1 MAKVSA
7 VGLIARR
14 FLLSKVSDRF
24 LSFIALISMV
34 GVALGVLALTVVT
47 SVINGFEGELVR
59 VVTSM
64 NGDVLLYV
72 RPGETV
78 QNPAEVVRKVEKQVP
93 ELEAITASFVAE
105 MMISGPQASKG
116 MVLEGIDFSTS
127 GKVTQLN
134 KKLESGRLPTQEG
147 EVAVGSYLAERIG
160 AKLGSEVRLI
170 APFVGMEKGEDADAA
185 VSSPKVIF
193 AHVVGIVHMGM
204 HEFDSKFVFAP
215 LGFVQKSLDHLGE
228 VTAFKLKLNKN
239 TDARLISN
247 RLGEN
252 FGYPFRAKDW
262 GQQNKNLLYAIQLE
276 KIVIA
281 IILTVIVIVAA
292 FNVVSTLMMMIHDK
306 TKEIAILK
314 AMGFRKS
321 QCFGLFCYVG
331 MGIGVLGVI
340 SGVVVGLGL
349 CLILAKTHLIQ
360 LPADV
365 YYISFLPVVVNIKE
379 VMAIAGVALL
389 VTFLATL
396 YPAYQVTRRSPLEG
410 LRYE

>member
-1 MAKVSA
+1 MARVSV

-24 LSFIALISMV
+24 LSFIAGISMV

-47 SVINGFEGELVR
+47 SVINGFEGELIR
-59 VVTSM
+59 VVTGM
-64 NGDVLLYV
+64 NGDVILYV

-78 QNPAEVVRKVEKQVP
+78 QNPMEIIRKVEKQVP
-93 ELEAITASFVAE
+93 ELDAITSSFVAE
-105 MMISGPQASKG
+105 MMIAGPQASQG
-116 MVLEGIDFSTS
+116 MVLEGVDFATS
-127 GKVTQLN
+127 DKVTQVN

-147 EVAVGSYLAERIG
+147 ELAIGSYLAERIG
-160 AKLGSEVRLI
+160 AKVGSEVRLI
-170 APFVGMEKGEDADAA
+170 APFVGNENGGNAED
-185 VSSPKVIF
+185 SISTPKVIP

-204 HEFDSKFVFAP
+204 HEFDSRFVFAR
-215 LGFVQKSLDHLGE
+215 LDFVQKVLEHPGE
-228 VTAFKLKLNKN
+228 ATAFKLKLNKN
-239 TDARLISN
+239 TNARTISN
-247 RLGEN
+247 RLSES

-314 AMGFRKS
+314 AMGFRKAQS
-321 QCFGLFCYVG
+321 FGLFSYVG
-331 MGIGVLGVI
+331 MGIGVLGVGI
-340 SGVVVGLGL
+340 GVAVGLGL
-349 CLILAKTHLIQ
+349 CLILAKTQLIR